1 MIAAVQALP
10 LSVFAVVV
18 AITLAITWWVSRR
31 QRTASEYLAAGRS
44 LSGLQNGLAIAGEY
58 VSASTFLGV
67 TGLIFLFGFDGVI
80 YLVGALS
87 AFLVLLFVLAERL
100 RNVGEYTMADVLA
113 FRLRRRPVRAAAAVS
128 TLVIVCGYVV
138 AQLLGGALL
147 FETLV
152 GIGFAPAVLFT
163 AALMLVYVFFGGMRA
178 TTWVQ
183 VIKASLLLVFGALL
197 TFLVLLEVGFD
208 LPGMVS
214 DAAKGTENAATFL
227 GPGGLFTQPADAIS
241 VVVAYALGTAAMPH
255 VLMRFFT
262 VTDSQQARKSAQ
274 WSLMLIGV
282 FFLMVVVLGFG
293 AGAILS
299 GAEAG
304 AVGSAGN
311 LTAPVLAENLGG
323 GADTV
328 GGDLLLAVIAAVTF
342 ATILAV
348 VTGLVMSA
356 SGAVAHDLW
365 ANVVRHGDAS
375 DTETLRAAR
384 LTAVA
389 VAIAGAV
396 FTIAAGKG
404 FNITFLVALVFAIAA
419 SANLPALIMS
429 VTWRRFNTAGAVTG
443 ILFGLVSSVAL
454 IALSPPIWPGPDS
467 EGAPFGLSN
476 PAIVSVPIGFL
487 GCWLGTMLSSRTEG
501 ERSFTELEVRSQ
513 TGIGALRT
521 GAGGRS

>member
-18 AITLAITWWVSRR
+18 AITLTITWWVSRR

-44 LSGLQNGLAIAGEY
+44 ISGLQNGLAIAGEY

-87 AFLVLLFVLAERL
+87 AFLLLLFVLAERL

-113 FRLRRRPVRAAAAVS
+113 FRLRRRPVRAVAAVS
-128 TLVIVCGYVV
+128 TLVIVCGYVL

-152 GIGFAPAVLFT
+152 GIDFAPAVIFT
-163 AALMLVYVFFGGMRA
+163 AALMLIYVFFGGMRA

-197 TFLVLLEVGFD
+197 TLLVLIEVGFD
-208 LPGMVS
+208 LPGMFS
-214 DAAKGTENAATFL
+214 DAAAGADDTASYL
-227 GPGGLFTQPADAIS
+227 GPGGLFTRPADAIS

-262 VTDSQQARKSAQ
+262 VTDSQQARRSAQ
-274 WSLMLIGV
+274 WALVLIGG

-293 AGAILS
+293 AAAILS
-299 GAEAG
+299 KGEAG
-304 AVGSAGN
+304 AIGTAGN
-311 LTAPVLAENLGG
+311 MTAPVLAESLGG
-323 GADTV
+323 GAEST
-328 GGDLLLAVIAAVTF
+328 GGDILLAVIAAVTF

-365 ANVVRHGDAS
+365 ANVVRRGDAS
-375 DTETLRAAR
+375 DAETLRVAR

-389 VAIAGAV
+389 VAIAGAG

-419 SANLPALIMS
+419 SANLPALVMS
-429 VTWRRFNTAGAVTG
+429 LAWRRFNTAGAVTG
-443 ILFGLVSSVAL
+443 MIFGLVASVVL
-454 IALSPPIWPGPDS
+454 IGLSPPIWPGADS
-467 EGAPFGLSN
+467 EGAPFALSN
-476 PAIVSVPIGFL
+476 PAIVSVPIGFV
-487 GCWLGTMLSSRTEG
+487 GCLLGTLLSRRSEG
-501 ERSFTELEVRSQ
+501 ERSFAELEVRSQ
-513 TGIGALRT
+513 TGIGALR
-521 GAGGRS
+521 